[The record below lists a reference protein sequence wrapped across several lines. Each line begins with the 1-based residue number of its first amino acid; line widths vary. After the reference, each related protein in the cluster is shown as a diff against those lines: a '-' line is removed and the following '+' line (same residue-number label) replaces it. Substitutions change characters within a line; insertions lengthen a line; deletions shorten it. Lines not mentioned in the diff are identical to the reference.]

1 MPKSDNKLPE
11 STPAAVLLEDGTIYR
26 GRGFGAPGAVF
37 GEIVFNTA
45 MTGYQEVLTDPS
57 YHGQMVTFTYPL
69 IGNYGV
75 NRTASE
81 SGEVHSR
88 AVIVREAHNLAR
100 NCSAE
105 QGWTDWLAE
114 QGVTGVAGIDTRALT
129 RRIRSRGAMRASVY
143 WGDFAEE
150 EMAARL
156 KDTPSMAG
164 LDLAGRV
171 TCAEPYEI
179 EFINGKHRVAVIDYG
194 IKRSILKRLGAAGC
208 NVMVL
213 PASATARDVLELEPD
228 GVFLSNGPGDPA
240 PLDYAVECVQ
250 GLLGKLPVF
259 GICLG
264 HQILGR
270 ALGLK
275 TYKLKFGHRGANHP
289 VKNLDLNRVEI
300 TSQNH
305 GFAVELPETL
315 ESRLKSSRTAEGEPA
330 GQAQPAA
337 ATCQPAAATGQ
348 PTTADQRATAPA
360 RTFFEAPPAEAL
372 MLGTGYGQARISHL
386 NLYDGTVEGIRCL
399 DVQAF
404 SVQYHPE
411 ASPGPHDSRYLFEEF
426 VNDMVVNKVKKS

>member
-1 MPKSDNKLPE
+1 MNRE
-11 STPAAVLLEDGTIYR
+11 SGISSTHKGNNNETRAAAVILEDGAIYR
-26 GRGFGAPGAVF
+26 GHGFGAPGAVF

-45 MTGYQEVLTDPS
+45 MTGYQEVITDPS

-75 NRTASE
+75 NRTAGE
-81 SGEVHSR
+81 SNEVHSR

-100 NCSAE
+100 NCTAE
-105 QGWTDWLAE
+105 TGWIDWLAE
-114 QGVTGVAGIDTRALT
+114 QKVTGVAGVDTRALT
-129 RRIRSRGAMRASVY
+129 RRIRSEGAMRACVY
-143 WGDFAEE
+143 WGDFTEE
-150 EMAARL
+150 EIAARL

-164 LDLAGRV
+164 LDLASRV
-171 TCAEPYEI
+171 TCAAPYEI
-179 EFINGKHRVAVIDYG
+179 EFLNGKYRVAVIDYG

-208 NVMVL
+208 NVTVL
-213 PASATARDVLELEPD
+213 PASATAEEVLALEPD

-240 PLDYAVECVQ
+240 PLDYAVNCVKD
-250 GLLGKLPVF
+250 LLGKLPVF

-264 HQILGR
+264 HQILGQ

-289 VKNLDLNRVEI
+289 VKNLDLDRVEI

-305 GFAVELPETL
+305 GFAVELPEAL
-315 ESRLKSSRTAEGEPA
+315 AARLKESHGGGPSVPA
-330 GQAQPAA
+330 S
-337 ATCQPAAATGQ
+337 TG
-348 PTTADQRATAPA
+348 AGK
-360 RTFFEAPPAEAL
+360 TFFEAPPAGEL
-372 MLGTGYGQARISHL
+372 MLDTGFGKARISHL

-411 ASPGPHDSRYLFEEF
+411 ASPGPHDSRYLFDEF
-426 VNDMVVNKVKKS
+426 VNDIVLSKVKKP